1 MTKVI
6 CSLRVLREQAIEF
19 RIDLI
24 PGTLTN
30 LYPSLSIIMIVQEG
44 LKKQMDDT
52 LSKDLIQCGLTPWKH
67 IYSQPWGMVVGE
79 KFVDYCLVDIVI
91 IRSKYP
97 LSNIEDLF
105 DQLFVAKAFRK
116 IDL

>member
-1 MTKVI
+1 MLRISSNEWSCNNHIFVKDNMFYHGYGQFLMTKVI

-44 LKKQMDDT
+44 LKKQMDDM

-67 IYSQPWGMVVGE
+67 IYSQP
-79 KFVDYCLVDIVI
+79 
-91 IRSKYP
+91 
-97 LSNIEDLF
+97 
-105 DQLFVAKAFRK
+105 
-116 IDL
+116 